1 MLAFADHHQPLCSS
15 KFAVGDFVEHTG
27 QDLRVEEYV
36 DSFANIDM
44 GMGATREAS
53 GIVRR

>member
-15 KFAVGDFVEHTG
+15 KFAVGDFVVHTG

-53 GIVRR
+53 GIVRK